1 MLIYDN
7 FIILLMSCACHMLL
21 CGKLEKEVYLFVGV
35 YDIKYFCCIGYFVY
49 LCKPKLIFNMQQT
62 AGNITTAY
70 RSNGNVFFRYSSV
83 CCAYLN
89 RNIIPKTYDIV
100 LPIILLS

>member
-1 MLIYDN
+1 
-7 FIILLMSCACHMLL
+7 MSCACHVLL

-83 CCAYLN
+83 CCACLN